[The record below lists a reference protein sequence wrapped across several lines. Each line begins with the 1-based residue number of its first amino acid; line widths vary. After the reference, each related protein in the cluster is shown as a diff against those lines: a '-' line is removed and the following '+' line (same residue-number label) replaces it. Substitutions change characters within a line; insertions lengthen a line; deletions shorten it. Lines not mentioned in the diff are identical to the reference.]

1 MQKPKAAAKLVLGHP
16 SPDRARV
23 LLADYPLAMAFA
35 LVFSGEHFV
44 IAVFVGW
51 TYAIVTY
58 VVGSRLPDRWEAR
71 PRRRNEP
78 PHPLVPERGSAE
90 TLATE
95 LTEAP
100 GGGDGDVGG
109 AAGNLALS
117 ATTGHDLADPD
128 GPQTGLWPDHAK
140 KAPGGGICAAF
151 SRRKGSQWYDWEC
164 GRPTVTGTSRV

>member
-100 GGGDGDVGG
+100 GGVMVTWEVRPGIWPCRRPRGMTSPIRMGHKPVS
-109 AAGNLALS
+109 AGS
-117 ATTGHDLADPD
+117 REKGSRR
-128 GPQTGLWPDHAK
+128 
-140 KAPGGGICAAF
+140 GICAAF